1 MKQTQITF
9 LPISKENFNAYES
22 DIEMCSEIYNMDN
35 VTEVNIIAEVIDGEV
50 DFDCPWYSVV
60 KENGKHYLFLDR
72 SEFELESI
80 QQVLEYYKVY
90 SETESIESIIM

>member
-35 VTEVNIIAEVIDGEV
+35 VTEVNKIVEVIDGIPQV
-50 DFDCPWYSVV
+50 DYPLYSV
-60 KENGKHYLFLDR
+60 KQNGKHILLLDR
-72 SEFELESI
+72 SVFQLDTIE
-80 QQVLEYYKVY
+80 QVLQYCKV
-90 SETESIESIIM
+90 SIETESIESIIM